1 MKKIQNYSDEYIGEI
16 KIIEDF
22 LPKPEDLVLKNE
34 NVKVTISLS
43 RDSIEFFKEE
53 AKKHHTKY
61 QKLIRNLLDIYAK
74 SHKKE
79 LAKI

>member
-34 NVKVTISLS
+34 NVKITISLS

-61 QKLIRNLLDIYAK
+61 QKLIRNLLAIYAK